1 MLSRSRPSD
10 ADIRAFLARQAGRPL
25 SYAEV
30 GCTGAGD
37 GRPRPPVGFNVDHH
51 RAVLG
56 HGAELFGR
64 AVEAMRR
71 WAQFRLGWVE
81 LCYPD
86 APLQAGVTVGILAHV
101 LGIHWLNACRIVYTV
116 DDTSGPVRR
125 FGFAYGTLEEHG
137 ERGEERFLVEHHE
150 RSGEVAY
157 DILAVS
163 RPNHFLARLGFPY
176 ARRVQGRFARD
187 SMRAM
192 RDAVTAPQRGAP
204 AAERSA

>member
-1 MLSRSRPSD
+1 ML
-10 ADIRAFLARQAGRPL
+10 
-25 SYAEV
+25 
-30 GCTGAGD
+30 
-37 GRPRPPVGFNVDHH
+37 
-51 RAVLG
+51 
-56 HGAELFGR
+56 
-64 AVEAMRR
+64 
-71 WAQFRLGWVE
+71 RLGWVE
-81 LCYPD
+81 IVTPS
-86 APLQAGVTVGILAHV
+86 APIAEGTVAGVLVRV
-101 LGIHWLNACRIVYTV
+101 LGFWSLNLCRIVYV
-116 DDTSGPVRR
+116 MDESSGPVRR